1 MSNTTEFLIQEAY
14 RFAKEGKISEAHTIL
29 GMLHIYD
36 VKSVEI
42 AELRKD
48 IGIAYLKACDRPVH
62 FGVVQYLGFRI
73 FTIPSI
79 KEDHLEFIGLS
90 PFARPF
96 FEVKNP
102 TYNKH
107 GNHEVLF
114 KVDDIWVYG
123 IFQED
128 SDSCFGQVV
137 SVYKGR
143 LRVIP
148 LFANAKIEHLARKL
162 LKSIQKDSLIW
173 GLPDDFFMAP
183 EEYEATRKS
192 QTRLALAYYGIT
204 PKENDDE

>member
-1 MSNTTEFLIQEAY
+1 MVQGLIQEAY
-14 RFAKEGKISEAHTIL
+14 QFAEKGEISKAHTIL

-36 VKSVEI
+36 VEI

-48 IGIAYLKACDRPVH
+48 IGIVYLKACDRPVH

-90 PFARPF
+90 PFTRPF

-107 GNHEVLF
+107 EVLF
-114 KVDDIWVYG
+114 KVDNMLVYG
-123 IFQED
+123 IFQEED
-128 SDSCFGQVV
+128 TSFFFGQVI
-137 SVYKGR
+137 SVNNGK

-148 LFANAKIEHLARKL
+148 CFANAKIEHLARKH
-162 LKSIQKDSLIW
+162 LKSIQKASHVW
-173 GLPDDFFMAP
+173 GLPDDFFMAQ
-183 EEYEATRKS
+183 EEYEATRKE

-204 PKENDDE
+204 PKE